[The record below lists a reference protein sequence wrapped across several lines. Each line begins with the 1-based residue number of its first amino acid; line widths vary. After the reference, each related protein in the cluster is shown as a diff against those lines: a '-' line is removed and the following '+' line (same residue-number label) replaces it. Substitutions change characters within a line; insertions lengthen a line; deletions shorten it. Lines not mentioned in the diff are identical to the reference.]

1 MDQENQTP
9 HKRRVRYKGKYPKK
23 FEEKY
28 KELQPEKYQDTIQHV
43 IQKGNTPAGMHIS
56 IMVQEILDFLQ
67 IQPGQVGFDATLGYG
82 GHTKAMLAC
91 LKGQGHMYATD
102 VDPEESAKTRKRLEE
117 AGYGEDM
124 LSIRLQNFCT
134 IDEIAKEAG
143 GFDFILADLGV
154 SSMQIDNPKRGFSFK
169 VDGPLDLRLNQEAGI
184 SASEFRYRE
193 ADFGQF
199 PKGLL
204 YGIQCLDSWLYDDMQ
219 PFMHVEA
226 LDTYRFLREQ
236 VETGYFETLI
246 EKYLLHNP
254 HASVVVI
261 EPERGLNAKR
271 EETLAEKL
279 AAYKD
284 SLSKEEIK
292 QLIADTKHLKQY
304 QEEPSPKEDLA
315 KIPML
320 KREDMKREAAPL
332 YNTMKKCGDTTVV
345 HHEMF
350 SNGIDYL
357 RILFDIRDMEIKD
370 LPYVGILK
378 YILGYMDTERYGFSE
393 LANEINIHT
402 GGISASC
409 GVYPHVKKPEDM
421 QFMFELRVK
430 TLASE
435 LPQAMDLLR
444 EIIMTTKISDE
455 KRLSE
460 IIAQLR
466 SRVEAAFDGSGHS
479 VASMRALSYFSRAA
493 YYQEATAGISF
504 YELVADLDEH
514 FNEKKDALIAQLEKM
529 VQTIFVPERM
539 IVSVVC
545 EEADY
550 QAVEAQIAF
559 LLKNLYPSK
568 EIVKERSL
576 PELHLEKKNEGFMDA
591 SQVQYVARAGNYV
604 RHGFSYH
611 GALRIL
617 KVIMGYDYLWINVR
631 VKGGAY
637 GCMNS
642 YMRNGDTYFVSYR
655 DPNLKKTDEIYD
667 GIPQYLADFKADER
681 EMTKYII
688 GTISDMDTPMNPS
701 AKGARSM
708 TAYLQGLD
716 FADIQKERDQVIG
729 ATDEDIRGL
738 KDLIASVLEEK
749 NLCVI
754 GNEDNL
760 KSQSDMFMQLKNL
773 YE

>member
-1 MDQENQTP
+1 M
-9 HKRRVRYKGKYPKK
+9 
-23 FEEKY
+23 
-28 KELQPEKYQDTIQHV
+28 
-43 IQKGNTPAGMHIS
+43 
-56 IMVQEILDFLQ
+56 
-67 IQPGQVGFDATLGYG
+67 
-82 GHTKAMLAC
+82 
-91 LKGQGHMYATD
+91 
-102 VDPEESAKTRKRLEE
+102 
-117 AGYGEDM
+117 
-124 LSIRLQNFCT
+124 
-134 IDEIAKEAG
+134 
-143 GFDFILADLGV
+143 
-154 SSMQIDNPKRGFSFK
+154 
-169 VDGPLDLRLNQEAGI
+169 
-184 SASEFRYRE
+184 
-193 ADFGQF
+193 
-199 PKGLL
+199 
-204 YGIQCLDSWLYDDMQ
+204 
-219 PFMHVEA
+219 
-226 LDTYRFLREQ
+226 
-236 VETGYFETLI
+236 
-246 EKYLLHNP
+246 
-254 HASVVVI
+254 I

-271 EETLAEKL
+271 DEALAEKL
-279 AAYKD
+279 AAYKE
-284 SLSKEEIK
+284 SLNKDEIK
-292 QLIADTKHLKQY
+292 QLIEDTKHLKQY
-304 QEEPSPKEDLA
+304 QEESSPKEDLE

-332 YNTMKKCGDTTVV
+332 YNKIKKCGDTTIV

-402 GGISASC
+402 GGISAST
-409 GVYPHVKKPEDM
+409 GVYPHVKKQDDM

-444 EIIMTTKISDE
+444 EILMTTKVSDE
-455 KRLSE
+455 KRLRE

-466 SRVEAAFDGSGHS
+466 SRIEAAFDGSGHS

-504 YELVADLDEH
+504 YELVSDLDEH
-514 FNEKKDALIAQLEKM
+514 FDEKKDELIARLM
-529 VQTIFVPERM
+529 RLVQMIFVPERM
-539 IVSVVC
+539 LVSVVC
-545 EEADY
+545 EGADY
-550 QAVEAQIAF
+550 QAVEEQIAF
-559 LLKNLYPSK
+559 LLKNLYVSK
-568 EIVKERSL
+568 ETVKERML
-576 PELHLEKKNEGFMDA
+576 PKVHLEKKNEGFMDA

-604 RHGFSYH
+604 RHGFSYN

-729 ATDEDIRGL
+729 ATEDDIRAL
-738 KDLIASVLEEK
+738 KDLIASVLDEK
-749 NLCVI
+749 NICVI
-754 GNEDNL
+754 GNEENL

>member
-1 MDQENQTP
+1 MHQ
-9 HKRRVRYKGKYPKK
+9 
-23 FEEKY
+23 
-28 KELQPEKYQDTIQHV
+28 QP
-43 IQKGNTPAGMHIS
+43 
-56 IMVQEILDFLQ
+56 L
-67 IQPGQVGFDATLGYG
+67 
-82 GHTKAMLAC
+82 
-91 LKGQGHMYATD
+91 
-102 VDPEESAKTRKRLEE
+102 
-117 AGYGEDM
+117 
-124 LSIRLQNFCT
+124 
-134 IDEIAKEAG
+134 
-143 GFDFILADLGV
+143 
-154 SSMQIDNPKRGFSFK
+154 
-169 VDGPLDLRLNQEAGI
+169 
-184 SASEFRYRE
+184 
-193 ADFGQF
+193 
-199 PKGLL
+199 
-204 YGIQCLDSWLYDDMQ
+204 
-219 PFMHVEA
+219 
-226 LDTYRFLREQ
+226 
-236 VETGYFETLI
+236 
-246 EKYLLHNP
+246 
-254 HASVVVI
+254 
-261 EPERGLNAKR
+261 
-271 EETLAEKL
+271 
-279 AAYKD
+279 
-284 SLSKEEIK
+284 
-292 QLIADTKHLKQY
+292 KHLKQY

-332 YNTMKKCGDTTVV
+332 YNTMKKYGDTTVV

-455 KRLSE
+455 KRLRE

-568 EIVKERSL
+568 KIVKERSL
-576 PELHLEKKNEGFMDA
+576 P
-591 SQVQYVARAGNYV
+591 
-604 RHGFSYH
+604 
-611 GALRIL
+611 
-617 KVIMGYDYLWINVR
+617 
-631 VKGGAY
+631 
-637 GCMNS
+637 
-642 YMRNGDTYFVSYR
+642 
-655 DPNLKKTDEIYD
+655 
-667 GIPQYLADFKADER
+667 
-681 EMTKYII
+681 
-688 GTISDMDTPMNPS
+688 
-701 AKGARSM
+701 
-708 TAYLQGLD
+708 
-716 FADIQKERDQVIG
+716 
-729 ATDEDIRGL
+729 
-738 KDLIASVLEEK
+738 
-749 NLCVI
+749 
-754 GNEDNL
+754 
-760 KSQSDMFMQLKNL
+760 
-773 YE
+773 